1 MAAGLSTVHPFCRQ
15 FWLWR
20 IFYKING
27 LVDLSHCFAVT
38 KVSAGVR
45 SLGAVPDV
53 RLPVT
58 LPVLRLPVT
67 LPVLSRLVH
76 VLPALFSSRY
86 NASCSRP

>member
-58 LPVLRLPVT
+58 LPVL
-67 LPVLSRLVH
+67 SCLVH

-86 NASCSRP
+86 NASCSGPRWS